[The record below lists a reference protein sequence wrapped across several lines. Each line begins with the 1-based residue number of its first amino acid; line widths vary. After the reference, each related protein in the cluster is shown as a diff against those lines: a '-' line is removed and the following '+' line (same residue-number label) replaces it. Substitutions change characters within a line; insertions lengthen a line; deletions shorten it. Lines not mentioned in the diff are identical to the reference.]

1 MDITTIA
8 AFVGFFA
15 LVLAWLAAPTDLKR
29 PAAAGPVVEPSVV
42 GAD

>member
-8 AFVGFFA
+8 AFAGFFA
-15 LVLAWLAAPTDLKR
+15 LVLAWLAAPTDVKR
-29 PAAAGPVVEPSVV
+29 PAVAVVEPVGV